1 MEWVGGKTL
10 FLLVSS
16 LLVVAAGDW
25 LRLAAPCPKLA
36 GHIFAIVLYCYKYND
51 TFISSHR
58 ISMVISITL
67 YMFFSSPCI
76 DDQDIVFVM
85 DRSLAIGQ
93 TDLWGAMYAIEIL
106 TGAFYKG
113 SSNLRV
119 SVVSYATSLQDISL
133 LDLTPRLCIGRE
145 MTFQSCINTLRR
157 YESNIVNTRSFPRT
171 RCTYSGK
178 TFELLKDFIRKDTNT
193 TIITFAGTLS
203 TEPWQ
208 NLNNITEGIKQIK
221 EVGADNVQ
229 FFAVGFATEH
239 FEFNEERKNLYFA
252 EVKALAD
259 ENLAQ
264 EVVASV
270 KNPAV
275 LLRCVTNM
283 LYDSKVLCQ
292 SQSKL
297 VLITELV
304 RCTIYAFHVL

>member
-1 MEWVGGKTL
+1 MEWVGGKAL
-10 FLLVSS
+10 SLLVSS
-16 LLVVAAGDW
+16 LLVVAACDW

-36 GHIFAIVLYCYKYND
+36 DHND
-51 TFISSHR
+51 TLISSHR
-58 ISMVISITL
+58 ISMLISIIL

-85 DRSLAIGQ
+85 DRSVAIGQ
-93 TDLWGAMYAIEIL
+93 TQLWGAMYAIEIL

-113 SSNLRV
+113 SRNLRV
-119 SVVSYATSLQDISL
+119 SVVSYSTSLQDISL

-157 YESNIVNTRSFPRT
+157 YESNIVNTRSFPRP
-171 RCTYSGK
+171 RHTYSGK
-178 TFELLKDFIRKDTNT
+178 TFELLQDFIRKDTNT
-193 TIITFAGTLS
+193 TVITFAGTLS
-203 TEPWQ
+203 TEPRQ

-229 FFAVGFATEH
+229 FFAAGFVAEN
-239 FEFNEERKNLYFA
+239 FEFDEVRKSLYFA

-270 KNPAV
+270 AMTPEV

-283 LYDSKVLCQ
+283 LYDSKVLSQ

-297 VLITELV
+297 VLITELI
-304 RCTIYAFHVL
+304 RCTIYAF